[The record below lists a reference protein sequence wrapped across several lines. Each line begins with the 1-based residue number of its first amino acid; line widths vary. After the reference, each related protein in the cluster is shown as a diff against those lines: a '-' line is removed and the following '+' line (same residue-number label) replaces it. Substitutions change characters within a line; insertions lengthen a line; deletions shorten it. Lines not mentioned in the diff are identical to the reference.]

1 MQALFD
7 QTCPPVQKDLLL
19 VFSGSLFVCTVLPRV
34 FAAAQLVW
42 DNPLVFSVAFTA
54 LVGFG
59 LIILEEGVL
68 GYDFD

>member
-54 LVGFG
+54 LVAGACR
-59 LIILEEGVL
+59 LLPEAV
-68 GYDFD
+68 YAAAYA